1 MSVFSEPAEVKKNVL
16 ATRLRNGEIFDATCP
31 SRRLLSHLTS
41 RWGTLTLITL
51 LDGTHRFG
59 ELKRKMGGINERML
73 IKTLKELESTSLV
86 QRKVYPVLPPHT
98 EYALTAQGLEAAAHI
113 ERLTDWISNGRCEQ
127 VPDMRSCLSSGAME
141 QGSL

>member
-16 ATRLRNGEIFDATCP
+16 ATRLRNGEIFDAACP

-113 ERLTDWISNGRCEQ
+113 ERLTDWISNHIDGT
-127 VPDMRSCLSSGAME
+127 
-141 QGSL
+141 

>member
-59 ELKRKMGGINERML
+59 ELKRKMGRINERML

-113 ERLTDWISNGRCEQ
+113 ERLTDWISNHIDGT
-127 VPDMRSCLSSGAME
+127 
-141 QGSL
+141 

>member
-113 ERLTDWISNGRCEQ
+113 ERLTDWISNHIDGT
-127 VPDMRSCLSSGAME
+127 
-141 QGSL
+141 

>member
-127 VPDMRSCLSSGAME
+127 VPDMRSCL
-141 QGSL
+141 